1 MQCPNTYDYTGNH
14 IHLEK
19 GFVKNLA
26 LVLAALLV
34 LVVLYIVF
42 MVVLT
47 SLVPRLSLDDRNE
60 ARSLLY
66 VHMLQY
72 VKEGGGSITGEVWL
86 DVKLYLN
93 PCMQT
98 GTWNKPVLKQ
108 N

>member
-19 GFVKNLA
+19 GFVKNLS

-34 LVVLYIVF
+34 LVVLCIVF
-42 MVVLT
+42 MVVFT

-60 ARSLLY
+60 ARCLLY

-72 VKEGGGSITGEVWL
+72 VKEGGGGGGGQFEQHTAASQGKFGW
-86 DVKLYLN
+86 
-93 PCMQT
+93 M
-98 GTWNKPVLKQ
+98 
-108 N
+108 

>member
-34 LVVLYIVF
+34 LVVLCIVF
-42 MVVLT
+42 MVVFT

-60 ARSLLY
+60 ARCLLY
-66 VHMLQY
+66 MCTCCNMSRKV
-72 VKEGGGSITGEVWL
+72 GGASQGKFGW
-86 DVKLYLN
+86 
-93 PCMQT
+93 M
-98 GTWNKPVLKQ
+98 
-108 N
+108 